1 MPTTD
6 VPVVTNIWHPP
17 TFKGNYIMS
26 DENLIFIYDRFTHQ
40 KLLIDE
46 ETLVKDYRQYHDWLV
61 YESFT
66 GNPSVSD
73 WLKAKED
80 AQKAMAGYEPIVPR
94 NPADH
99 LKPKEKR

>member
-1 MPTTD
+1 
-6 VPVVTNIWHPP
+6 
-17 TFKGNYIMS
+17 MS
-26 DENLIFIYDRFTHQ
+26 DNEQNLIFIYDRFTHQ

-66 GNPSVSD
+66 GNPKVSD

-80 AQKAMAGYEPIVPR
+80 AMKDMSIEPAVPR
-94 NPADH
+94 TISYVRE
-99 LKPKEKR
+99 PKQ